1 MRERRVAPLTGSV
14 DRNFHDPFSHL
25 SIYFCVQLPERTNH
39 RSFPTYG
46 RSGHSE
52 NVDKVSIRYVV
63 SVQFSEKRVRQW
75 TRLALWPLFS
85 PTFCGSK
92 PLISSRLLR
101 QAEASIPSFCLST
114 NGCRCCSNTRSCLK
128 V

>member
-1 MRERRVAPLTGSV
+1 FIEYILNVYFIL
-14 DRNFHDPFSHL
+14 H
-25 SIYFCVQLPERTNH
+25 SIYFCIQMPERTNH
-39 RSFPTYG
+39 LSFPANG
-46 RSGHSE
+46 RSCHSE
-52 NVDKVSIRYVV
+52 NVDKVSIRYGV